1 MNLAARRAGETL
13 AAAAVYVGAAKLGF
27 ALAFV
32 DGTVSAVWPPTG
44 LSLALVLLFGPRMAV
59 AVVLGEVAANMTNG
73 ADLGLSLAFGVGNA
87 LEALAARALLR
98 RAGFRPQLDRVRDVF
113 ALLGLAAIVSTMVSA
128 TVALGAFAVDGLPAA
143 AYWDV
148 WHVWWLGDLTGDLIV
163 APLLFVLAV
172 ARPTLPRG
180 WRAAELGAFVL
191 ALAVMFALASRSTV
205 GAGYLALPVLLWGAL
220 RFGQLGAASA
230 NAALCGAAVVTAA
243 TAGSELARVA
253 VAERVLYTQNFVAVA
268 AITTLAVAALIAER
282 RRAEA
287 DLRASEARANA
298 LADEQGALRRVAEAV
313 ARHGEVFWTIAAE
326 AAQLLGGA
334 AARVERRHPHGVVA
348 YWSDGRALN
357 GIEVSAPVFVGGAN
371 WGRVTVSGVEPGTCV
386 AERLERFAELA
397 GLAVANAQ
405 PDALRVA

>member
-1 MNLAARRAGETL
+1 MSVAARRALETA

-44 LSLALVLLFGPRMAV
+44 VSLALVLLFGPRMAV
-59 AVVLGEVAANMTNG
+59 AVVLGEVVANVTNG
-73 ADLGLSLAFGVGNA
+73 ADLGLSLAFGAGNA
-87 LEALAARALLR
+87 LEALAARALLLR
-98 RAGFRPQLDRVRDVF
+98 VGFRPQLDRVRDVF
-113 ALLGLAAIVSTMVSA
+113 ALLGLAAVLSTTVSA
-128 TVALGAFAVDGLPAA
+128 TVALGAFAIDGLPAA

-148 WHVWWLGDLTGDLIV
+148 WHVWWLGDLTGDLVV
-163 APLLFVLAV
+163 APLLLVLVTARRPRATLEAGAFAV
-172 ARPTLPRG
+172 AL
-180 WRAAELGAFVL
+180 AA
-191 ALAVMFALASRSTV
+191 MFALASQSTV

-220 RFGQLGAASA
+220 RFGQLGAVAA
-230 NAALCGAAVVTAA
+230 NAALCGAAVLAAA

-253 VAERVLYTQNFVAVA
+253 IAERVLYTQNFVAVA

-282 RRAEA
+282 RRAED
-287 DLRASEARANA
+287 DLRASEARAQA

-313 ARHGEVFWTIAAE
+313 ARDGEVFWTIAAE

-348 YWSDGRALN
+348 YWGNGRAGN
-357 GIEVSAPVFVGGAN
+357 GIEVSAPVLVAGAN

-397 GLAVANAQ
+397 GLAVANA
-405 PDALRVA
+405 PADSLAA